1 MSLGCRRGC
10 RGCRGWPQSWP
21 PPHWSRGPPGRPSTG
36 GGSGLPSMLSWPHE
50 ARPPELGDTG
60 GCRSLIP
67 LGHLP
72 GDQPSGPPGVGPRP
86 LLGSERPPLSLTPR
100 SLWPRPEAQGPSGQ
114 RLAVGGRRPA
124 RSPMAPLSPSSQFCL
139 PGHTRFPRCR
149 EHVAG
154 PSPHRAR
161 RRRWRCRAH
170 RCDVLVHLHSAP
182 VSLARALGP
191 SHSRH
196 GPRV

>member
-1 MSLGCRRGC
+1 MSRLPGAAPVLAPALTGAVGR
-10 RGCRGWPQSWP
+10 QA
-21 PPHWSRGPPGRPSTG
+21 GRPRAVARAFPPCSAGPTRRVHP
-36 GGSGLPSMLSWPHE
+36 GSE
-50 ARPPELGDTG
+50 DTG

-67 LGHLP
+67 LGRLP
-72 GDQPSGPPGVGPRP
+72 SDQPSGAPGVGPRP

-114 RLAVGGRRPA
+114 RLAVGGWRPA

-139 PGHTRFPRCR
+139 ATLASLAA
-149 EHVAG
+149 V
-154 PSPHRAR
+154 STWRAR
-161 RRRWRCRAH
+161 VRTGLGVIAGGAGAH